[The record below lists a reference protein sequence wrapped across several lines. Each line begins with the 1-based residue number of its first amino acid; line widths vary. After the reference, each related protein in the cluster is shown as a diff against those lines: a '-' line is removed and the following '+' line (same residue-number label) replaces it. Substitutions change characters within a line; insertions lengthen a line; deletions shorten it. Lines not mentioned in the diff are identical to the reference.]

1 MVFLGPSGCGK
12 TTTLNIIAGLEQISE
27 GDIWFDDRR
36 VTLVPPHRREI
47 AMVFQ
52 SYALYPQKTV
62 FENIA
67 FGLRLRGV
75 SRGRDRRKGAGRRPN
90 SSKSRTCWSA
100 GRTSCPAASASAWRS
115 AARWCASPPRS

>member
-1 MVFLGPSGCGK
+1 MSG
-12 TTTLNIIAGLEQISE
+12 A
-27 GDIWFDDRR
+27 

-67 FGLRLRGV
+67 FGL
-75 SRGRDRRKGAGRRPN
+75 A
-90 SSKSRTCWSA
+90 
-100 GRTSCPAASASAWRS
+100 
-115 AARWCASPPRS
+115 AARRILRPVSPAK

>member
-1 MVFLGPSGCGK
+1 M
-12 TTTLNIIAGLEQISE
+12 
-27 GDIWFDDRR
+27 FDDAL
-36 VTLVPPHRREI
+36 VNSVPPHRRDV

-75 SRGRDRRKGAGRRPN
+75 PGARDRPARCATPP
-90 SSKSRTCWSA
+90 SSSRSRTCSSA

-115 AARWCASPPRS
+115 AARWCASRRRS